1 MMLDGFRRLGEAGVL
16 GMNFR
21 NAGYIMAHNARS
33 AFPLVDDKVQ
43 TKRLAEKF
51 GIPIPELYAVVGDH
65 GSIARLPGLLENLQE
80 FAVKPA
86 RGSGGSGII
95 LIKGRTAE
103 GFVTQSGR
111 VITAEEFAYHVASIL
126 SGIYSLEGREDMA
139 IIEALIHPDPV
150 FKNVT
155 YREGVP
161 DERVI
166 VYRGVPVMAMV
177 RLPTKA
183 SDGKANLHRGAI
195 GAGIDIATG
204 TTMTAVHKSR
214 IVREHPDTGSPVS
227 GIRLPR
233 WDEIL
238 MMAARVTEMTGLGY
252 LGADFILDRERGP
265 VLLELNA
272 RPGLGIQMA
281 NRSGL
286 RQRLDRVDNAPPDA
300 FLSAESRVRWA
311 KENFRDPA
319 AATASPAGD
328 ALPAADATSTP
339 DDIISSEKLS
349 RGDSV
354 LPRDSSEGSR

>member
-1 MMLDGFRRLGEAGVL
+1 MMREGFQRLREAGVL

-21 NAGYIMAHNARS
+21 NAGYIMEHNARS
-33 AFPLVDDKVQ
+33 AYPLVDDKVQ

-51 GIPIPELYAVVGDH
+51 GIPVPELFSVVEDH
-65 GSIARLPGLLENLQE
+65 GSIAGLPAVLENLQE
-80 FAVKPA
+80 FVVKPA

-95 LIKGRTAE
+95 LIKGRME
-103 GFVTQSGR
+103 KGFVTQSGR
-111 VITAEEFAYHVASIL
+111 IITPEEFAYHIASIL
-126 SGIYSLEGREDMA
+126 SGIYSLEGQEDMA

-150 FKNVT
+150 FRNVT
-155 YREGVP
+155 YQEGVP

-195 GAGIDIATG
+195 GAGIDITGG

-214 IVREHPDTGSPVS
+214 IVGKHPDTGSPVS
-227 GIRLPR
+227 GIRLPH
-233 WDEIL
+233 WDKIL
-238 MMAARVTEMTGLGY
+238 LMAARATEMTGLGY
-252 LGADFILDRERGP
+252 LGADFVLDRERGP

-286 RQRLDRVDNAPPDA
+286 RLRLDKVDNAPPA
-300 FLSAESRVRWA
+300 VFLSAESRVRWA
-311 KENFRDPA
+311 RENFGDPA
-319 AATASPAGD
+319 VDFDSPAGD
-328 ALPAADATSTP
+328 APPPADTA
-339 DDIISSEKLS
+339 
-349 RGDSV
+349 
-354 LPRDSSEGSR
+354 

>member
-1 MMLDGFRRLGEAGVL
+1 MMLGGFRRLSEAGVL

-43 TKRLAEKF
+43 TKRLAEQF
-51 GIPIPELYAVVGDH
+51 GIPIPELYTVVEDH
-65 GSIARLPGLLENLQE
+65 GSIARLPGILENLRE
-80 FAVKPA
+80 FVVKPA

-95 LIKGRTAE
+95 LIRGRTE
-103 GFVTQSGR
+103 GGFVTQSGR
-111 VITAEEFAYHVASIL
+111 VIAPEEFTYHIASIL
-126 SGIYSLEGREDMA
+126 SGIYSLEGQEDVA
-139 IIEALIHPDPV
+139 IIESLIHPDPV
-150 FKNVT
+150 FRDVT
-155 YREGVP
+155 YQEGVP

-177 RLPTKA
+177 RLPTRA

-195 GAGIDIATG
+195 GAGIDIASG

-214 IVREHPDTGSPVS
+214 IVEEHPDTGKPVT

-238 MMAARVTEMTGLGY
+238 LMAARTTEMTGLGY

-286 RQRLDRVDNAPPDA
+286 RKRLERIDDAPSA
-300 FLSAESRVRWA
+300 VFLSAASRVQWA
-311 KENFRDPA
+311 KENFGVPA
-319 AATASPAGD
+319 AGD
-328 ALPAADATSTP
+328 PP
-339 DDIISSEKLS
+339 P
-349 RGDSV
+349 
-354 LPRDSSEGSR
+354 PRDMG